1 MNDIISEE
9 WERFKKEIHLAIKE
23 TIERNNVE
31 KETLYIMLNMLERSK
46 LKPKG
51 E

>member
-9 WERFKKEIHLAIKE
+9 WKRYKEELSVAIKE
-23 TIERNNVE
+23 TIERDNVE
-31 KETLYIMLNMLERSK
+31 KETLYIMLNMLESSK